1 MNKLD
6 FFVYFIYAI
15 KIFFIFS
22 AVIHILLK
30 HKGKENT
37 RLYKNV
43 VYLKQQLVFVFMF
56 CMGILS
62 IYIFNPRNKN
72 NYVNRE
78 DIKFLYFLFGFI
90 ILIDANW
97 KTYIGDSYLLRTVK
111 EVLGTHNS

>member
-15 KIFFIFS
+15 KILFILS
-22 AVIHILLK
+22 AVTHILLK

-43 VYLKQQLVFVFMF
+43 VYLKKQFEFVFVF
-56 CMGILS
+56 CMAILS

-72 NYVNRE
+72 NEVNRG
-78 DIKFLYFLFGFI
+78 DIKLLYFLFGFI
-90 ILIDANW
+90 LLNRMNESKIL
-97 KTYIGDSYLLRTVK
+97 LFK
-111 EVLGTHNS
+111 EKN